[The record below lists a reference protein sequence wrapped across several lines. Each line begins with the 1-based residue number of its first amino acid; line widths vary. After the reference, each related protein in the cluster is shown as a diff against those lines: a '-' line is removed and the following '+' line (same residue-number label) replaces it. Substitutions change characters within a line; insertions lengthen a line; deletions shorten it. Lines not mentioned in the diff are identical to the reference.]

1 MKKVFT
7 VLLLLICLLD
17 SYSQKKD
24 SHEKWID
31 SLLKTNKQDFV
42 ENLLKEQLKDKKKQN
57 YANRCL
63 GYFYL
68 NNKKYD
74 LSEKYYQAELL
85 SKPKCAECHY
95 YLGRVYSRK
104 KNVKKALLYLN
115 KAVLLE
121 PKNGY
126 LYANRAKFK
135 TEHNDKI
142 GAQIDYDKAIEIDP
156 NDADLY
162 SLRAKYFFQERLL
175 TLALIDCSKAININ
189 PKDFNNY
196 LQRAQISF
204 SQYKYDEALKDIEK
218 AISLNPNQE
227 LSYNLRSIIYATQ
240 GDYFKANSDLEKA
253 IELNPNEF
261 MAFFMRSKIR
271 YKAEDMNGSCE
282 DLSKSLELLDLYDS
296 DNNLKSEIE
305 ISIAD
310 YCKIAQPSYYFQ
322 RGIANYNM
330 REFEK
335 SIAIYSEGLEK
346 FPKNSM
352 TLSFRGNS
360 YFETNQFEKAIA
372 DYELSN
378 QNVAN
383 LILDMRLNPN
393 YASMENSEFD
403 KYVNGTLATNHL
415 MSSKSKFAL
424 EKYEDALLEIENGI
438 KIAPDL
444 SEFGLE
450 NYYNVRGLIL
460 MALGENEKAIADF
473 DKCLQIKVSLP
484 IALINRAI
492 AKINL
497 KSQVKYRSS
506 FITLNSPTAMYFG
519 RWNLPL
525 QSKIE
530 YNITNLKEALQ
541 DCNQAIRENSEI
553 GYAYYVRGAIKK
565 LLENEDYCKDFK
577 KAKSL
582 DYQFDESI
590 LENCK

>member
-1 MKKVFT
+1 MKKKIAF
-7 VLLLLICLLD
+7 LILTICFS

-24 SHEKWID
+24 LHEKWID
-31 SLLKTNKQDFV
+31 SLLKTNQKDVV
-42 ENLLKEQLKDKKKQN
+42 EKLLLEQLKDKKKQN
-57 YANRCL
+57 YANRSL

-68 NNKKYD
+68 KNKNYD
-74 LSEKYYQAELL
+74 LSEKYYRTELT
-85 SKPKCAECHY
+85 SKPKCAESHY

-104 KNVKKALLYLN
+104 KDFKKALIYLD
-115 KAVLLE
+115 KAIALE
-121 PKNGY
+121 PKNAS

-135 TEHNDKI
+135 ADQNDKI
-142 GAQIDYDKAIEIDP
+142 GAQIDYDKSIEINP
-156 NDADLY
+156 NDAELFV
-162 SLRAKYFFQERLL
+162 LRAKYFFNERLN
-175 TLALIDCSKAININ
+175 TLALLDCNKSINLN
-189 PKDFNNY
+189 PKNYSNY

-204 SQYKYDEALKDIEK
+204 SQYKYDDALKDIEK

-227 LSYNLRSIIYATQ
+227 LSYNLRSLIYASQ
-240 GDYFKANSDLEKA
+240 GEYYKANSDLEKA
-253 IELNPNEF
+253 IELNPNDF
-261 MAFFMRSKIR
+261 MSFFMRSKIR

-282 DLSKSLELLDLYDS
+282 DLSKSLELLNLYDS
-296 DNNLKSEIE
+296 ENNLKSEIE
-305 ISIAD
+305 NSIAE
-310 YCKIAQPSYYFQ
+310 YCKIAKPSYYFQ
-322 RGIANYNM
+322 RGIAHYNM

-335 SIAIYSEGLEK
+335 SIAIYTKGLEK

-360 YFETNQFEKAIA
+360 YFEVNQFEKAVA
-372 DYELSN
+372 DYDLSN
-378 QNVAN
+378 QNVDN
-383 LILDMRLNPN
+383 LIDDMRLNTN
-393 YASMENSEFD
+393 YASMEKSQFD

-424 EKYEDALLEIENGI
+424 EKYEDALIEIEKGI

-444 SEFGLE
+444 PEFGLE

-473 DKCLQIKVSLP
+473 DKCLQIKVSVP

-497 KSQVKYRSS
+497 KTQIKYRSS
-506 FITLNSPTAMYFG
+506 FITMNSPNTMYFG
-519 RWNLPL
+519 RWDLPV

-530 YNITNLKEALQ
+530 YSKPNLLSALQ
-541 DCNQAIRENSEI
+541 DCNHAIKEDSEI

-590 LENCK
+590 IENCR